1 MVSKV
6 DFGEI
11 AERHSEDLRGKKLNE
26 VVTVTLSATSLD
38 SKQTTH
44 YNLSPEVQEMA
55 QNAYLLKDSHI
66 FQIFWAE
73 AAQELSESEKNLER
87 DKFQPEE
94 VYECLYCPSFK
105 RFTKLYQDLK
115 SGEVTFGEID
125 DIFKD
130 FVNNYS
136 ILTKD
141 LQTMCALYPRDQKDW
156 IKERVQQ
163 IKEYHHLHQA
173 VDSAKVIWKVKE
185 NLGLTGDFSVLH
197 TLLSFVSHLLGTPEI
212 GGEAGGRSQ
221 ISGFEKLGKMISQL
235 PSGFL
240 YFIQCLNMPRALFL
254 PLFTSS
260 VTASVSF
267 RSLVGGT
274 IGIVSIVLG
283 GPGASFSPHTALSCR
298 LSFTAFSDDFLRL
311 SWTTFAT
318 KNWTVSTS
326 ELSMSKSFCRISMRL
341 SVSVW
346 RSSPRERSS
355 LVGSRRL
362 SEVQSITL
370 VARRLESI

>member
-11 AERHSEDLRGKKLNE
+11 AERHSEDLSGKKLNE

-38 SKQTTH
+38 SKRTTH

-55 QNAYLLKDSHI
+55 KNAYLLKDSHI

-73 AAQELSESEKNLER
+73 AAQELSESEENLER
-87 DKFQPEE
+87 EIFQPEE
-94 VYECLYCPSFK
+94 VYECLYCPCFR

-136 ILTKD
+136 VLTKD

-197 TLLSFVSHLLGTPEI
+197 TLLSFVSHLLGTPGV
-212 GGEAGGRSQ
+212 GGGAVGVRSQ
-221 ISGFEKLGKMISQL
+221 IPGFEKLGKMISQL
-235 PSGFL
+235 PSG
-240 YFIQCLNMPRALFL
+240 
-254 PLFTSS
+254 
-260 VTASVSF
+260 
-267 RSLVGGT
+267 
-274 IGIVSIVLG
+274 
-283 GPGASFSPHTALSCR
+283 
-298 LSFTAFSDDFLRL
+298 
-311 SWTTFAT
+311 
-318 KNWTVSTS
+318 
-326 ELSMSKSFCRISMRL
+326 
-341 SVSVW
+341 
-346 RSSPRERSS
+346 
-355 LVGSRRL
+355 
-362 SEVQSITL
+362 
-370 VARRLESI
+370 